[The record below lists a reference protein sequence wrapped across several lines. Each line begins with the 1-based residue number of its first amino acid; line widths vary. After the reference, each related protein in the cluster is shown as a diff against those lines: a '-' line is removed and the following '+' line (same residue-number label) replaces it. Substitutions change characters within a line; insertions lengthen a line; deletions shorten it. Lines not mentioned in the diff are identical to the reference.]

1 MRDVQNSFTSGS
13 QEKFVYSISTGAK
26 DFPPYLKRVST
37 LLCKIYC
44 GVSLTSV
51 KLDYL
56 LYFIFNFITIRFC
69 ANSSRRILY
78 FFQRIS

>member
-37 LLCKIYC
+37 L
-44 GVSLTSV
+44 
-51 KLDYL
+51 
-56 LYFIFNFITIRFC
+56 YFAKSIALF
-69 ANSSRRILY
+69 L
-78 FFQRIS
+78 